1 MEINSNVM
9 YEVAFDQ
16 LMLAQKTIL
25 ELRALYIETK
35 KELDEFIDDYY
46 DRYSGIYLKSKIFLD
61 TVK

>member
-35 KELDEFIDDYY
+35 KELDE
-46 DRYSGIYLKSKIFLD
+46 LKEKMELSNK
-61 TVK
+61 